1 MDVNAI
7 LHLIIAPVL
16 PVHYNTTIMSS
27 NTVKTTDMTSGDVT
41 SLLIRFSLP
50 LLAGNLFQQLY
61 NTVDSIVVGNYVG
74 KEALAAVGSTTSL
87 INTLV
92 GFFLGLAAGASVVIS
107 QYFGARDQA
116 NLRKTVHTMMAGTL
130 ILGVLFTILGII
142 CSPYLLR
149 LMATPD
155 DVLPDATVYLRIYF
169 EGVLALMIYNT
180 GSGILRAVGDSKRPL
195 YFLIVSSLINVVL
208 DLVFVIVFHWGIAG
222 AAYATIIAEGVSA
235 VMVICVLVRTKEC
248 YRLKL
253 SELRVSVPI
262 LRRILALGLPAGI
275 QQAVTSFS
283 NVFVQAYIN
292 GFGSSCM
299 AGWAS
304 YGKIDQFAILPMQ
317 SLSLAS
323 TTFVGQNFGA
333 HNFKR
338 AKRGIT
344 TSLVISATVTG
355 LLVIPLAVFAR
366 QLVSMFNREPDVLYY
381 GSFFLRISSPF
392 YVLCC
397 INQIYA
403 GALRGLGDAA
413 VPMGIMIGSF
423 VVFRQIYL
431 FTVTHLT
438 SSFYPVSV
446 AYPVGWVVC
455 SAVMFLHYRNYM
467 KKHGY

>member
-1 MDVNAI
+1 
-7 LHLIIAPVL
+7 
-16 PVHYNTTIMSS
+16 
-27 NTVKTTDMTSGDVT
+27 MTSGSIT
-41 SLLIRFSLP
+41 GLLIRFSIP

-74 KEALAAVGSTTSL
+74 KEALAAIGSTTSL

-92 GFFLGLAAGASVVIS
+92 GFFLGLSAGASVVIS
-107 QYFGARDQA
+107 QYFGAHDLSS
-116 NLRKTVHTMMAGTL
+116 LRKTVHTMTAGTF
-130 ILGVLFTILGII
+130 ILGVIFTITGIV
-142 CSPYLLR
+142 CSPFMLR

-155 DVLPDATVYLRIYF
+155 DVISDATVYLRIYF

-180 GSGILRAVGDSKRPL
+180 GAGILRAVGDSKRPL
-195 YFLIVSSLINVVL
+195 YFLVVSSLLNVGL
-208 DLVFVIVFHWGIAG
+208 DLLFVVKFHWGIAG
-222 AAYATIIAEGVSA
+222 AAYATIIAEAVSA
-235 VMVICVLVRTKEC
+235 CMVLFVLMHTQEC
-248 YRLKL
+248 YKLKI
-253 SELRVSVPI
+253 SELKINRDI
-262 LRRILALGLPAGI
+262 LCKIIAVGLPAGI

-292 GFGSSCM
+292 SFGSSCM

-323 TTFVGQNFGA
+323 TTFVGQNYGA
-333 HNFKR
+333 QNMKR
-338 AKRGIT
+338 VKRGINI
-344 TSLVISATVTG
+344 SLILSISITG
-355 LLVIPLAVFAR
+355 LLAVPLVVFAG
-366 QLVSMFNREPDVLYY
+366 QLVSMFNRETDVLYY
-381 GSFFLRISSPF
+381 GVFFLRISSPF

-446 AYPVGWVVC
+446 AYPVGWIVC
-455 SAVMFLHYRNYM
+455 SAVMLVHYRRYM
-467 KKHGY
+467 KRFP

>member
-1 MDVNAI
+1 MPD
-7 LHLIIAPVL
+7 
-16 PVHYNTTIMSS
+16 TE
-27 NTVKTTDMTSGDVT
+27 VKTTDMTSGDIT
-41 SLLIRFSLP
+41 GLLVRFSLP

-74 KEALAAVGSTTSL
+74 KEALAAIGSTTSL

-92 GFFLGLAAGASVVIS
+92 GFFLGLAAGAGVVIS
-107 QYFGARDQA
+107 QFFGAHDLI
-116 NLRKTVHTMMAGTL
+116 NLKKTVHTMTAGTL
-130 ILGVLFTILGII
+130 LLGVVFTIVGIAA
-142 CSPYLLR
+142 SPFMLR
-149 LMATPD
+149 LMATPE
-155 DVLPDATVYLRIYF
+155 DVISDASVYLRIYF
-169 EGVLALMIYNT
+169 EGVLALMIYNA

-208 DLVFVIVFHWGIAG
+208 DLVFVMKFHWGIAG
-222 AAYATIIAEGVSA
+222 AAYATIIAETVSA
-235 VMVICVLVRTKEC
+235 VMVLFVLLHTKEC
-248 YRLKL
+248 YKVRIP
-253 SELRVSVPI
+253 ELHIDRII
-262 LRRILALGLPAGI
+262 LRRILAVGLPAGI

-317 SLSLAS
+317 SVSLAS

-333 HNFKR
+333 CNIR
-338 AKRGIT
+338 RVKRGIT
-344 TSLVISATVTG
+344 VSLILSAAVTG
-355 LLVIPLAVFAR
+355 FLVIPLVVFAR
-366 QLVSMFNREPDVLYY
+366 QLVSMFNREDQVLYY
-381 GSFFLRISSPF
+381 GIYFLRVSSPF

-413 VPMGIMIGSF
+413 APMGIMIGSF
-423 VVFRQIYL
+423 VVFRQAYL
-431 FTVTHLT
+431 FFVTHLT
-438 SSFYPVSV
+438 TSFYPVSV

-455 SAVMFLHYRNYM
+455 SAVMFLHYRRYM
-467 KKHGY
+467 KRFP